1 MGKIA
6 VDNSEA
12 NKALDETGSS
22 AEKAQGRLS
31 GAFSKV
37 SGAGATLAKGV
48 GVAAA
53 GVAGVVG
60 SMIGLS
66 TSTEDYAVQQGKLTT
81 AFETTG
87 KTADQANATYS
98 ELNAVLGDSDT
109 AVEAAGNIAQ
119 LAKSQSDLDKW
130 TTIAT
135 GAYATFGDGLP
146 IEGLAEAANETA
158 KCGTVTG
165 SMADALNW
173 TSASMDTWNTAL
185 SGNKAAQ
192 EAFNAAIENGATK
205 EDAFNEA
212 LAACNTEG
220 ERAQLVTDTLNGL
233 YAEAGEKYRENNAAL
248 LESRKAQDA
257 WNSAIGQ
264 AGEAV
269 RPFVTALL
277 EVGTSI
283 VNAVMPYLQQF
294 SDWASQVLPVVT
306 DAFGQFA
313 GFLGETLGGAI
324 SAISPVLQGLAGTF
338 QQLWDGFTNGIG
350 IIQSFTEPW
359 QTLEDGMWR
368 NATAGEGLAN
378 NLTLVADKMGILTP
392 WMEQLFTAIG
402 NLVDNGIARFQG
414 ILGAIQPYI
423 DPFLQSI
430 QNLASAFLDN
440 LGPAIS
446 SAIGF
451 MQRMNEFWAG
461 VMQPVIETI
470 APIIIQLATTIMNK
484 AAEIVNTVLPAA
496 QRIFDKLTEVMD
508 AIQPLVEG
516 AMSFIMG
523 IVQDVWPRIQSTIE
537 NVMDRIHTVI
547 DSVMGI
553 IEGIID
559 TVMGV
564 ISGDW
569 DRAWNGIS
577 QIVDSVMNGLGAIV
591 QGALDIVSGIIDSV
605 LGAIGSAWE
614 SAWSGLSGFVSDA
627 WENIK
632 SGVSDGINGVL
643 DFVSGLPG
651 KIVNALGDLGGTLLQ
666 AGKDLINGFAKGI
679 RDAAG
684 SAIEGAKNMAGKVVG
699 GVTSFLGIKSPSRVF
714 AQIGRYSIQGL
725 DVGFEDE
732 TDNAVRSVEG
742 SVRGIV
748 DAANKTVAK
757 HPIDSMTVTQ
767 TATQATLDGLARSI
781 DDLYGLVA
789 NYMPQLLA
797 ASDKQIVLNTGALVG
812 ATAGAYDTEL
822 GNISR
827 RRARGQ

>member
-31 GAFSKV
+31 GAFGKV
-37 SGAGATLAKGV
+37 SSAGATLAKGV
-48 GVAAA
+48 GFAAA

-119 LAKSQSDLDKW
+119 LARSQSDLDKW

-205 EDAFNEA
+205 EDAFNAA
-212 LAACNTEG
+212 LAACNDEG

-233 YAEAGEKYRENNAAL
+233 YAEAGEKYRENNEAL
-248 LESRKAQDA
+248 LESRKAQDE
-257 WNSAIGQ
+257 WNSAIGR

-269 RPFVTALL
+269 RPFATALL
-277 EVGTSI
+277 EIGTTI
-283 VNAVMPYLQQF
+283 VEAVLPYLEDF
-294 SDWASQVLPVVT
+294 SAWASEALPVVT
-306 DAFGQFA
+306 GAFEQFA
-313 GFLGETLGGAI
+313 GYLSETFGAIGETLQPVFDAI
-324 SAISPVLQGLAGTF
+324 KDFFMQFGLDVESATGVIDMF
-338 QQLWDGFTNGIG
+338 K
-350 IIQSFTEPW
+350 EP
-359 QTLEDGMWR
+359 
-368 NATAGEGLAN
+368 AGELNGVLES
-378 NLTLVADKMGILTP
+378 MGSFLQNI
-392 WMEQLFTAIG
+392 
-402 NLVDNGIARFQG
+402 VDNGFERLQTV
-414 ILGAIQPYI
+414 LEAIDPYI
-423 DPFLQSI
+423 EPFVESVK
-430 QNLASAFLDN
+430 NLGRAFGEN
-440 LGPAIS
+440 LGPAIES
-446 SAIGF
+446 ILGLLERLNDFWTAIIK
-451 MQRMNEFWAG
+451 
-461 VMQPVIETI
+461 PVIDTVV
-470 APIIIQLATTIMNK
+470 PIVMEIATTVMNK
-484 AAEIVNTVLPAA
+484 AAEIADFVLPKIESISGKIQEFCDVVQPKVEAA
-496 QRIFDKLTEVMD
+496 MRF
-508 AIQPLVEG
+508 IQH
-516 AMSFIMG
+516 IME
-523 IVQDVWPRIQSTIE
+523 DVWPNIKQ
-537 NVMDRIHTVI
+537 VI
-547 DSVMGI
+547 DSALDQIQNNIEFAMNFIENIIGLATDI
-553 IEGIID
+553 IEGDWGGAWEHIENIAGD
-559 TVMGV
+559 AWDWICRTVQNG
-564 ISGDW
+564 
-569 DRAWNGIS
+569 WNFIRGIFGT
-577 QIVDSVMNGLGAIV
+577 IGG
-591 QGALDIVSGIIDSV
+591 V
-605 LGAIGSAWE
+605 LGGIWEGVWSSIENAVRGAWD
-614 SAWSGLSGFVSDA
+614 SITRAVQ
-627 WENIK
+627 
-632 SGVSDGINGVL
+632 NGVNNVVNW
-643 DFVSGLPG
+643 FRSLPG
-651 KIVNALGDLGGTLLQ
+651 KITGALGNLGSTLSQ
-666 AGKDLINGFAKGI
+666 AGRDLINGFTKGI
-679 RDAAG
+679 SDAAG
-684 SAIEGAKNMAGKVVG
+684 GAIEKAKSIASSVAGRVK
-699 GVTSFLGIKSPSRVF
+699 SFLGIKSPSRVF
-714 AQIGRYSIQGL
+714 MQIGRYTVEGL
-725 DVGFEDE
+725 EVGFDKES
-732 TDNAVRSVEG
+732 DNAVKSVEG
-742 SVRGIV
+742 SVKGIV

-757 HPIDSMTVTQ
+757 HPLDSMTVTQ

>member
-192 EAFNAAIENGATK
+192 EAFNSAIESGATK
-205 EDAFNEA
+205 EDAFNAA

-233 YAEAGEKYRENNAAL
+233 YSEAGEKYRENNAAL

-257 WNSAIGQ
+257 WNSAIGM

-269 RPFVTALL
+269 RPFVTALIS
-277 EVGTSI
+277 VGASILTS
-283 VNAVMPYLQQF
+283 VMPYLQQF
-294 SDWASQVLPVVT
+294 SDWAAQALPVVT
-306 DAFGQFA
+306 DAFGQFSA
-313 GFLGETLGGAI
+313 FLGEVFGSIGATLQ
-324 SAISPVLQGLAGTF
+324 PVL
-338 QQLWDGFTNGIG
+338 D
-350 IIQSFTEPW
+350 
-359 QTLEDGMWR
+359 
-368 NATAGEGLAN
+368 
-378 NLTLVADKMGILTP
+378 
-392 WMEQLFTAIG
+392 AIG
-402 NLVDNGIARFQG
+402 NFFSQFSPNVEAATGAITAFQG
-414 ILGAIQPYI
+414 PISAVSGVFQTLAGYLQNVVENGFMLFQSVLEAIQPYI
-423 DPFLQSI
+423 EPFVQSV
-430 QNLASAFLDN
+430 QNLATAFLNN
-440 LGPAIS
+440 LGPAVS
-446 SAIGF
+446 AAIGF
-451 MQRMNEFWAG
+451 LQQLNDFWTA
-461 VMQPVIETI
+461 VLKPVIDTI
-470 APIIIQLATTIMNK
+470 APIIVQLATTIMNK
-484 AAEIVNTVLPAA
+484 ASEIVNTVLPAA
-496 QRIFDKLTEVMD
+496 QRIFDKLSEVMD

-614 SAWSGLSGFVSDA
+614 SAWNGLSSFVSDA
-627 WENIK
+627 WDNIK

-714 AQIGRYSIQGL
+714 AQIGRYTIQGL

-757 HPIDSMTVTQ
+757 HPLDSMTVTQ
-767 TATQATLDGLARSI
+767 TATQATLDGLAKSI